1 MTESQ
6 RRSAAQGIQKR
17 KTVAE
22 EAAKA
27 AAMDVGAHNFE
38 EFKGVLQRKY
48 GNLLRPWTMGLDSD
62 GSGKLSF
69 VEFCNS
75 ARAEG
80 FAGNLKA
87 LWKEMDADGE
97 GFVTLEEFAPD
108 ISKLIA
114 GFKSFLKEKHEGSLC
129 KAW

>member
-6 RRSAAQGIQKR
+6 RRAAAQGKQKR
-17 KTVAE
+17 KAVEE
-22 EAAKA
+22 EAAARA
-27 AAMDVGAHNFE
+27 AADIGAHTFE
-38 EFKGVLQRKY
+38 EFKAVLQRKY
-48 GNLLRPWTMGLDSD
+48 GNLLRAWTMGLDSN

-69 VEFCNS
+69 VEFCSS

-108 ISKLIA
+108 IYNLIT
-114 GFKSFLKEKHEGSLC
+114 G
-129 KAW
+129 